1 MMNISTSS
9 LSVKIGILIVVLC
22 IIKYL
27 KLDKKWKKTSG
38 LIKVFFII
46 IFCIFLYLLFGI
58 PSSNNT
64 ENFGNPASCTYYYMD
79 KCGYCEKFSPEWDEF
94 SSSYSGP
101 VKLSKKNMKDAQNEV
116 QQFNIKGFPS
126 VILVDKSGHV
136 KEYDGPRT
144 SYGLNNFF
152 LSLPSTT

>member
-1 MMNISTSS
+1 MNISTSS

-64 ENFGNPASCTYYYMD
+64 ENFGNPASCTYYYM
-79 KCGYCEKFSPEWDEF
+79 G
-94 SSSYSGP
+94 
-101 VKLSKKNMKDAQNEV
+101 
-116 QQFNIKGFPS
+116 
-126 VILVDKSGHV
+126 
-136 KEYDGPRT
+136 
-144 SYGLNNFF
+144 
-152 LSLPSTT
+152 